1 MKTEPTNI
9 ITPYLELTTAEE
21 ADQFNEYFLGDDAVY
36 TADEIKDKMIKFYN
50 PDIDM
55 DYMNDLISTFSIA
68 DVVERHSK

>member
-1 MKTEPTNI
+1 MNTSLVMMPFTQLMN
-9 ITPYLELTTAEE
+9 
-21 ADQFNEYFLGDDAVY
+21 
-36 TADEIKDKMIKFYN
+36 N

>member
-1 MKTEPTNI
+1 
-9 ITPYLELTTAEE
+9 
-21 ADQFNEYFLGDDAVY
+21 
-36 TADEIKDKMIKFYN
+36 MIKFYN